1 MALRI
6 GSGMAVLAMVA
17 GLFVVTALASGAE
30 AGHFTISVNGG
41 WAIVGYHWGV
51 VSAVGAM
58 AVLWLS
64 REIRA
69 ARRGEGGRGLD
80 GILKVKRDGGDGVS
94 GDGVAQVE

>member
-1 MALRI
+1 MVLKI

-17 GLFVVTALASGAE
+17 GLFVVTVLASGAD
-30 AGHFTISVNGG
+30 AGLFTISVNGG

-69 ARRGEGGRGLD
+69 ARRGEGGWGLD
-80 GILKVKRDGGDGVS
+80 GILKVKRDGGDEGSCDSAVQ
-94 GDGVAQVE
+94 AE